1 MPSGV
6 NGFSLRCGGT
16 IIDKSYVLTA
26 AHCFFAGENNPTIVR
41 LGDLDITSI
50 SDGEIHEDVAILR
63 TIVHPG

>member
-16 IIDKSYVLTA
+16 IIDRNYVLTA
-26 AHCFFAGENNPTIVR
+26 AHCFLAGEDNPTIVR

-63 TIVHPG
+63 AIVHPA